1 MTENTT
7 PLLSRFLNTLAKKKK
22 FKYAL
27 QALSNTR
34 RPTDELIETVRGAA
48 FAIPG
53 FKESMVTPDV
63 FKDFKIT
70 KTAKLLKAGLEDIDE
85 VELMGNEQIKDS
97 VAKFFK
103 PTGPR
108 RSLGGGVQKSGRK
121 PIPVVERENLSPE
134 EQAAY
139 IQVDTDDTEETE
151 EDEEVEEEVEEDVP
165 VIDAPNLVQSVIDSV
180 GGALSGAVQG
190 VASMVTSATVDDA
203 KQADQASAPVAAAPS
218 DSASP
223 VGPSS
228 GSLPVGP
235 TAPVGL
241 PAGPDILLR
250 QNQLSAYKLKL
261 RKRIK
266 FIEDS
271 SKKHTPPQYVTDEL
285 AYLKKKLEVVTK
297 DPSAFNLEL
306 ETTRQD
312 TERTVSRFLAILK
325 ERPLTKEELIEYKSI
340 KDVFEKRG
348 REYTE
353 GIDFPVLTLTI
364 NRNRQLYIKKE
375 IDAYEKKVAAGGSV
389 SSRQVDLYNS
399 HVAELAQMNKRKR
412 YAPAMSEEVLE
423 ELEIQESARKRA
435 KFAEAEQRTKAM
447 PTRLELIQAARSGAN
462 MDPIPGI
469 ASGSVRGLVGNTATR
484 RLARSAMYNPSG
496 PEAVAFRSNQ
506 IYPGDSNNLN
516 QGPGP
521 QRRFAQ
527 QIPKGLNGQ
536 SSYEDAPTNVR
547 ISPMVQSILVPNYTP
562 PAPVQ
567 PGQGRL
573 AQRAWDNYV
582 QDIQAVSYASR

>member
-1 MTENTT
+1 M
-7 PLLSRFLNTLAKKKK
+7 
-22 FKYAL
+22 
-27 QALSNTR
+27 
-34 RPTDELIETVRGAA
+34 
-48 FAIPG
+48 
-53 FKESMVTPDV
+53 
-63 FKDFKIT
+63 
-70 KTAKLLKAGLEDIDE
+70 
-85 VELMGNEQIKDS
+85 
-97 VAKFFK
+97 
-103 PTGPR
+103 
-108 RSLGGGVQKSGRK
+108 
-121 PIPVVERENLSPE
+121 
-134 EQAAY
+134 
-139 IQVDTDDTEETE
+139 
-151 EDEEVEEEVEEDVP
+151 
-165 VIDAPNLVQSVIDSV
+165 
-180 GGALSGAVQG
+180 
-190 VASMVTSATVDDA
+190 
-203 KQADQASAPVAAAPS
+203 
-218 DSASP
+218 
-223 VGPSS
+223 
-228 GSLPVGP
+228 
-235 TAPVGL
+235 
-241 PAGPDILLR
+241 
-250 QNQLSAYKLKL
+250 
-261 RKRIK
+261 
-266 FIEDS
+266 
-271 SKKHTPPQYVTDEL
+271 
-285 AYLKKKLEVVTK
+285 
-297 DPSAFNLEL
+297 
-306 ETTRQD
+306 
-312 TERTVSRFLAILK
+312 
-325 ERPLTKEELIEYKSI
+325 TKEELIEYKSI